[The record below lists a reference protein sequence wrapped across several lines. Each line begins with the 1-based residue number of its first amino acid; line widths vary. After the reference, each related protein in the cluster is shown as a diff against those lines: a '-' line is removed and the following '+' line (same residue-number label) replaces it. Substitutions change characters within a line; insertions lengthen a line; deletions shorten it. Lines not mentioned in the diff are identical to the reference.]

1 MPCERLWRESDE
13 CSTQVIDEVM
23 QICTALCPG
32 GNLEDAD
39 GTYYQKS
46 SI

>member
-1 MPCERLWRESDE
+1 VKWKESDE
-13 CSTQVIDEVM
+13 CSTQVMGEVM
-23 QICTALCPG
+23 EMCTALCPG

-39 GTYYQKS
+39 GTDSQKS